1 MLGKSEDLSQRTDNK
16 DLAVATL
23 LAGADFDPI
32 KERTD
37 DFDSLQ
43 ACGLIIQNLLQS
55 GDLPAIE
62 VRKIGMDRN
71 FGVAWLGYRP
81 VVPDGD
87 AEPPLLVIRR
97 EHMKTHYFF
106 ALAMLVGFTFGA
118 VAVQGLQG

>member
-1 MLGKSEDLSQRTDNK
+1 M
-16 DLAVATL
+16 
-23 LAGADFDPI
+23 AGADFDPI